1 MNRKRNRTNGFEKWG
16 GYMEAKKTK
25 LEKQFTE
32 KAAGDSNHV
41 KSQIFKGISIF
52 VNGYTLPSANELNR
66 IMMEN
71 GGVYH
76 NYHRP
81 NITTHIIASNLPTA
95 KLKLLK
101 QFKIVKPEWISDS
114 IKEGKL
120 LNYEDYLLFIDQPN
134 QPKIDFPVRAKNASE
149 PTFLSEFYNNSRLH
163 LISTMATTFK
173 HLVNDTRKRNQTDYP
188 GRQRLKK
195 WIEQNGVK
203 DMLSHDSELDSG
215 KTVMHIDMDCFF
227 VSAGLVE
234 RPELRGLPV
243 AVTHAKGNL
252 SKKREGVDL
261 GAEFGLYVKRWRGDD
276 NENGEE
282 DEEVQEIKPRSTK
295 RDGINETDSMAEI
308 ACCSYEARKVGIKNG
323 MLVGKALKMCPT
335 LKLIPYNFEQYK
347 RVAHTLYSH
356 IMNDYTLD
364 VEAVSCDELYLDCSN
379 ILETTKASPFELAT
393 FLRKEIKEKTQCP
406 CSTGIGSN
414 CLLARLAT
422 KKAKPDGQ
430 FYLEPG
436 NIMDFM
442 RNIDISDVPG
452 VGRTLGHKLSTFGIS
467 TCGELSALSLQTLQ
481 SEFGNKTGLSL
492 YKHCRG
498 EDDRKL
504 NYDYKPKSVSAEV
517 NYGIRFKNK
526 EESENFVRQLCDE
539 VEKRLD
545 DIEMNGKTVT
555 LKLMIRNV
563 EAPKES
569 AKFLGHGFCDNITK
583 SNSLTK
589 STSNSIIIFQVVNKI
604 MNQLN
609 IDPSELRGIGIQ
621 MNKLESRNV
630 TGAGR
635 IEHFISNMKSDTKR
649 NNIPPNENTDND
661 KIISTKVSE
670 PRSLQSSSTDG
681 CNKPKSVID
690 FFKPKEELNSR
701 KHIKT
706 SNSKSNIPH
715 ESLVNIRMSQVDPSF
730 LDALPTDL
738 RREIENELKANKNQN
753 SLFDENENSS
763 TMEVTMTEESSK
775 LYQHVQIDQ
784 MKEFI
789 EEWVVTENEPK
800 TCDNIM
806 VSKYLCNL
814 VRDTK
819 TEDAYEIIRKLYRLI
834 KNKDHLA
841 WKQSYFDV
849 LKDVQETMLNLYNA
863 KMKVET
869 TFT

>member
-1 MNRKRNRTNGFEKWG
+1 MKRNRKQPNGFEKWG

-25 LEKQFTE
+25 LEEQFTE
-32 KAAGDSNHV
+32 KAASDSNHV

-52 VNGYTLPSANELNR
+52 VNGYTEPSADELKR

-76 NYHRP
+76 HYHRP

-114 IKEGKL
+114 LKEEKL
-120 LNYEDYLLFIDQPN
+120 LNYGSYLLFIDKPN
-134 QPKIDFPVRAKNASE
+134 QPKIDFPIRAKNASE
-149 PTFLSEFYNNSRLH
+149 PTFLSEFYKNSRLH
-163 LISTMATTFK
+163 LIATMATTFK

-188 GRQRLKK
+188 GRQRLMK

-203 DMLSHDSELDSG
+203 DLLTNDSELDLG
-215 KTVMHIDMDCFF
+215 KIIMHIDMDCFF

-276 NENGEE
+276 NENDE
-282 DEEVQEIKPRSTK
+282 EEVQEIRPRSTK

-323 MLVGKALKMCPT
+323 MLVGKALKICPA

-347 RVAHTLYSH
+347 RVAYTLYTH

-364 VEAVSCDELYLDCSN
+364 VEAVSCDELYLDCSH

-436 NIMDFM
+436 IVMDFM

-452 VGRTLGHKLSTFGIS
+452 VGRTLGHKLSTLGVS

-517 NYGIRFKNK
+517 NYGIRFQNK
-526 EESENFVRQLCDE
+526 EESEKFVRQLCDE
-539 VEKRLD
+539 VEKRLN
-545 DIEMNGKTVT
+545 DIEMKGKTVT
-555 LKLMIRNV
+555 LKLMIRNA

-583 SNSLTK
+583 SSSLTK

-621 MNKLESRNV
+621 MNKLESRTV
-630 TGAGR
+630 TAAGR
-635 IEHFISNMKSDTKR
+635 IENFISNMKSDTKR
-649 NNIPPNENTDND
+649 NHISLIENTNND

-670 PRSLQSSSTDG
+670 PESLQGSSTDNF
-681 CNKPKSVID
+681 NKPKSVMD
-690 FFKPKEELNSR
+690 FFKPKEDLNSK
-701 KHIKT
+701 KHLKI
-706 SNSKSNIPH
+706 SNTKFNISHKSH
-715 ESLVNIRMSQVDPSF
+715 VNNLKMSQVDPSF
-730 LDALPTDL
+730 LDALPADL
-738 RREIENELKANKNQN
+738 RLEIENELKANENQN
-753 SLFDENENSS
+753 SLTVANENSS
-763 TMEVTMTEESSK
+763 PMEITMTEESSK

-841 WKQSYFDV
+841 WKQSYFDI
-849 LKDVQETMLNLYNA
+849 LKDVQEVMLNLYNA

-869 TFT
+869 KF